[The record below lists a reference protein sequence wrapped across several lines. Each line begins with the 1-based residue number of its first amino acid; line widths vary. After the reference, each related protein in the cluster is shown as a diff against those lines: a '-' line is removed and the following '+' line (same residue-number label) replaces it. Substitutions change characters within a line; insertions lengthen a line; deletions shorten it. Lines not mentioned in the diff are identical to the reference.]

1 MFTGLIEDIGRIAA
15 FERRAGAGV
24 LRVNTS
30 LPLQDIALGDSIAVN
45 GACLTVTSKSTSTLT
60 FDVSPESLSGTT
72 LGTLAPGSGV
82 NLEQALKLGAR
93 MGGHMVTGHIDCIAR
108 LSRLQTVS
116 GNRVLDFTLPVASLR
131 YLVPKGSVAIDGISL
146 TVNTVSSDGFSV
158 NIIPHTFSCTTL
170 AAIAVGQAVNI
181 ETDIIGKYIE
191 KMVQPWKSGG
201 GLSMQTLAENGFL

>member
-60 FDVSPESLSGTT
+60 FDVSPESLSSTT

-93 MGGHMVTGHIDCIAR
+93 MGGHMVTGHIDCLAR

-116 GNRVLDFTLPVASLR
+116 GNKVLDFTLPVASLR

-158 NIIPHTFSCTTL
+158 NIIPHTFSRTTL
-170 AAIAVGQAVNI
+170 AMIAIGQTVNI

-191 KMVQPWKSGG
+191 KMIQPWKPGG

>member
-60 FDVSPESLSGTT
+60 FDVSPESLSSTT
-72 LGTLAPGSGV
+72 LGTLAPGSSV
-82 NLEQALKLGAR
+82 NLEQALRLGAR
-93 MGGHMVTGHIDCIAR
+93 MGGHMVTGHIDCLAR

-116 GNRVLDFTLPVASLR
+116 GNKVLDFTLPVASLR

-146 TVNTVSSDGFSV
+146 TVNTVSNDGFSV
-158 NIIPHTFSCTTL
+158 NIIPHTFSRTTL
-170 AAIAVGQAVNI
+170 AAVAIGQTVNI

-191 KMVQPWKSGG
+191 KMILPWKPGG